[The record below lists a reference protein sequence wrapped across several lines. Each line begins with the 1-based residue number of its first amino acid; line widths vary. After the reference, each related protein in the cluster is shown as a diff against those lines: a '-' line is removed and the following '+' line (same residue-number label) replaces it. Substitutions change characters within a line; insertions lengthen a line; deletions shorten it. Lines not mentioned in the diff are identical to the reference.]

1 MIEMEKT
8 GKDKKSVRIKPK
20 SQKKSHEPINLLQSR
35 FYDELRVAQTETFHI
50 EFDKLV
56 DEITKQGEKFAKNPT
71 LEELKIYKS
80 MIMEFMKY
88 VTEHMFAVEHHTGG
102 TRMRQKIYTVT
113 KIIDERLNALTQ
125 LVLNQ
130 QAANINLLSTLDE
143 IRGLLIDLY
152 K

>member
-8 GKDKKSVRIKPK
+8 GKDKKSVKIK
-20 SQKKSHEPINLLQSR
+20 KKSHKRIHEQVDVVHKG
-35 FYDELRVAQTETFHI
+35 FYDELKVAEIQTVRI
-50 EFDKLV
+50 EFDTLIE
-56 DEITKQGEKFAKNPT
+56 EIRKQGEKFARNPT
-71 LEELKIYKS
+71 LQELKIYKS

-88 VTEHMFAVEHHTGG
+88 VTEHMYSVEHHTGG

-113 KIIDERLNALTQ
+113 KIIDEKLNALTQ
-125 LVLNQ
+125 LVLSQ
-130 QAANINLLSTLDE
+130 QSRNIDLLSTLDE

>member
-20 SQKKSHEPINLLQSR
+20 SQKRLRETFNVLHSR
-35 FYDELRVAQTETFHI
+35 FYDELQVAETENFHF
-50 EFDKLV
+50 EFDNLV
-56 DEITKQGEKFAKNPT
+56 DEITKQGEKFAKNPN
-71 LEELKIYKS
+71 LEELKLYKS
-80 MIMEFMKY
+80 MIMEFMKH

-113 KIIDERLNALTQ
+113 KIIDERLNALTK
-125 LVLNQ
+125 LVLSQ
-130 QAANINLLSTLDE
+130 QSSNINLLSTLDE